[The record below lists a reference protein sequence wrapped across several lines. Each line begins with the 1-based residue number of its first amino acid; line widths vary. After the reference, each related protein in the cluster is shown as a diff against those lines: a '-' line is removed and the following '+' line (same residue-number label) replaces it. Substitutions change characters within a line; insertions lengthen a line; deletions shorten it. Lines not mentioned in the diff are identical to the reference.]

1 MSAVDPIHSTL
12 NSQSYHELVVNMRYS
27 MSRGEFGALAP
38 VVFKLLGSCGTQPT
52 GSARGRHSK
61 LYLKCAASDNFH
73 QPLALLSGVERT
85 KLVTVE
91 CDWVDPLAHCSLD
104 CCLPWRTQN
113 PTDNDLRRFL
123 TANCDKKIAN
133 PSLPHTA
140 YLLIRIHH
148 SMYVIEIFADNEGQE
163 GAQVTLLLERTGQ
176 RVAISLFRSDKI
188 ENQTKGNCEEVLLVD
203 HLIKLL
209 AQSLNT
215 EDEDEERALEDEA
228 MDPIC
233 DAATSLDLEGTLARD
248 SSQATQELTLH
259 DLLFPQTSHFRLE
272 AVAKRLTLIPI
283 SASDAYG
290 RTYSDDDNNN
300 SHKLGEDGEE
310 INLDASLPNYSSEK
324 IKVLEQFVRGA
335 GTVCLVQVDG
345 RRMLCKA
352 RYDGLRDYNI
362 QREIECL
369 QKVSQAFPGGAQR
382 PYIPT
387 LLGYVTHPRSGV
399 VLGFLREWLSSKDSL
414 EDLNRSGFPG
424 LQKDTRE
431 KWGRQIK
438 ETVDSLHK
446 VDIVW
451 GDAKPSNV
459 VIDDLNN
466 DAWLI
471 DFGGGWTEGW
481 VDKNLQNTK
490 AGDQQAV
497 ERMLKFLDV
506 DI

>member
-1 MSAVDPIHSTL
+1 
-12 NSQSYHELVVNMRYS
+12 
-27 MSRGEFGALAP
+27 
-38 VVFKLLGSCGTQPT
+38 
-52 GSARGRHSK
+52 
-61 LYLKCAASDNFH
+61 
-73 QPLALLSGVERT
+73 
-85 KLVTVE
+85 
-91 CDWVDPLAHCSLD
+91 
-104 CCLPWRTQN
+104 
-113 PTDNDLRRFL
+113 
-123 TANCDKKIAN
+123 
-133 PSLPHTA
+133 
-140 YLLIRIHH
+140 
-148 SMYVIEIFADNEGQE
+148 MYVIEISADNEGQE

-176 RVAISLFRSDKI
+176 RVAISLFKSNTT
-188 ENQTKGNCEEVLLVD
+188 ENQTKGNCEDLLLVD
-203 HLIKLL
+203 HLINLL
-209 AQSLNT
+209 ARSLNT

-228 MDPIC
+228 TDLIC
-233 DAATSLDLEGTLARD
+233 DAVTSLDSEGTVAKDTNQAAR
-248 SSQATQELTLH
+248 QLTLH
-259 DLLFPQTSHFRLE
+259 DLLFPRISHYRLE

-290 RTYSDDDNNN
+290 RTYGDDDNTN
-300 SHKLGEDGEE
+300 SQNLGDDGEG
-310 INLDASLPNYSSEK
+310 INLDSSLPVYSSEK
-324 IKVLEQFVRGA
+324 IKVLAQFVRGA

-369 QKVSQAFPGGAQR
+369 QKVSQTFPGGARR
-382 PYIPT
+382 PHIPA

-399 VLGFLREWLSSKDSL
+399 ILGFLREWVSSKDCL
-414 EDLNRSGFPG
+414 KNLKWNGFPG
-424 LQKDTRE
+424 LQKESRE

-438 ETVDSLHK
+438 QTVDSLHE

-459 VIDDLNN
+459 VVDDLNN

-506 DI
+506 DIQAVSRR